1 MKYLKK
7 YTVKEWKTFCNTW
20 TGDRVN
26 GEELT
31 AAEILLD
38 RYKIIL
44 TDHTNKKRIGG
55 FVKVSLK
62 EKLKNGLKNL
72 PSKINQ
78 KNFDKGM
85 QTFDKGMAEFSKE
98 MDALSKG
105 LGGNGTKPKLY
116 SSSKQDNVKKLMG
129 SSPNKVK
136 IWSSKPVQKKRKT
149 KRKTSKSDKW
159 DQHEANLTKIWGK
172 KK

>member
-7 YTVKEWKTFCNTW
+7 YTVKEWKRFCDTW
-20 TGDRVN
+20 TGDRVD
-26 GEELT
+26 GQELT
-31 AAEILLD
+31 AAEVLLD

-44 TDHTNKKRIGG
+44 TDHKSRHDSK
-55 FVKVSLK
+55 FVQVPLK
-62 EKLKNGLKNL
+62 EKLKEGIKNL

-85 QTFDKGMAEFSKE
+85 QTFDQGMKEFSKE

-105 LGGNGTKPKLY
+105 LGGNSKKPKLY

-129 SSPNKVK
+129 STPKWN
-136 IWSSKPVQKKRKT
+136 SKPVQKKRK
-149 KRKTSKSDKW
+149 RKTKSDKW
-159 DQHEANLTKIWGK
+159 DQDEKNLEKLWGK